1 MLCVLWDA
9 CNSQKAKIFVPTRK
23 KLALYLWH
31 TWLAIYPNG
40 RGETGKRKEKK
51 DVKTMRVAKGT
62 NLLKRSGKNLYFI
75 QVKWKGVAKGRAK
88 LFQFLFKT
96 VEKFP
101 KLFSKRWF
109 SISIDFGSNNNN
121 RSFLKRNPPRIKEC
135 QRNVFQIMKGS

>member
-1 MLCVLWDA
+1 MFYGMLA
-9 CNSQKAKIFVPTRK
+9 IHK
-23 KLALYLWH
+23 KQRFLYLH
-31 TWLAIYPNG
+31 EKNLRCTYDILDWLFIQT
-40 RGETGKRKEKK
+40 EEEKLEKEKKKK

-101 KLFSKRWF
+101 KLFSKR
-109 SISIDFGSNNNN
+109 
-121 RSFLKRNPPRIKEC
+121 
-135 QRNVFQIMKGS
+135 